1 MSTRAPLRCVAAL
14 TALMLAA
21 CDRGDAPSPA
31 EDPRLIEIDGITITF
46 EDLQPY
52 YDWLTEYRPGL
63 GVRTKY
69 AWALREHVLPL
80 KLAQREFPEARA
92 KQQVLAEGLCS
103 VATNIMELERRSE
116 LIKDK
121 TRSNLTR
128 QSALLPVA
136 MFLFDELT
144 LNAVSRPIEL
154 PHGIFVVSA
163 YERHESPLVMADY
176 VDALQVGFITHT
188 SLEWQKYWV
197 EKRAELGRKVTFLHP
212 DYRDDMPDWI
222 HPPKPEKP

>member
-1 MSTRAPLRCVAAL
+1 MRARRLCAAATAAL
-14 TALMLAA
+14 TLAA
-21 CDRGDAPSPA
+21 CGGGAAPKP
-31 EDPRLIEIDGITITF
+31 EEEPRLIVIDGITVTF
-46 EDLQPY
+46 ADLQPY
-52 YDWLTEYRPGL
+52 YDWLTEFRPGL

-80 KLAQREFPEARA
+80 KLAEREFPTQRA
-92 KQQVLAEGLCS
+92 EQRKLAHGLCS
-103 VATNIMELERRSE
+103 VATNVMELEQRSA

-144 LNAVSRPIEL
+144 LNAVSQPIEL

-188 SLEWQKYWV
+188 SLEWQKYWI

-222 HPPKPEKP
+222 QPPQTEKP